1 MSEPAD
7 IARGLKRAFSLAWIL
22 ILSAALIGCSA
33 RIKRTEYPSA
43 WPARVE
49 TKSENAECIDIS
61 GSYKAG
67 NGDSLLPFFLFGI
80 NETSSPEWVNLV
92 QVNEQVLAAPD
103 DSTVTVGFLDVDRI
117 EVVVAIR
124 GTPIARQILQRSHLS
139 ASTAEMWLGQGDKTF
154 RCDPDSIVTV
164 GASVSDWVR
173 FRLPYEER
181 KRLYRRRDIRHAGT
195 SHGYFNFS
203 RAVDGS
209 LVMRE
214 RRFFCVDCD
223 NLNHRWRRWEPVLG
237 PRR

>member
-7 IARGLKRAFSLAWIL
+7 IARDLKRTFSLAWIL
-22 ILSAALIGCSA
+22 ILSISLIGCSA
-33 RIKRTEYPSA
+33 GIKMTEYPSA

-49 TKSENAECIDIS
+49 TKSGNAECIDIS

-67 NGDSLLPFFLFGI
+67 NGDSLLPFFLSGI
-80 NETSSPEWVNLV
+80 NETSSHEWAYLI

-103 DSTVTVGFLDVDRI
+103 DSTVTVGLLDADRI

-124 GTPIARQILQRSHLS
+124 GTPIARQILKRSHLS
-139 ASTAEMWLGQGDKTF
+139 ASTAEMWLGQGDNTF

-173 FRLPYEER
+173 FRLPHEER

-195 SHGYFNFS
+195 SHGYFYFS
-203 RAVDGS
+203 KAADGS
-209 LVMRE
+209 LVMHE
-214 RRFFCVDCD
+214 RRFFCVDCGS
-223 NLNHRWRRWEPVLG
+223 LNHRWRRWEPVLS